1 MSTSSSL
8 SKQGSMRRDATGSS
22 AMSTQDSR
30 QQDLGLRGQNTT
42 WSINY
47 QAAYV
52 NATSATG
59 GPISDHEPGV
69 DSPVQAPHPPADSLL
84 SLLAGPVAANTK
96 TVREIE
102 LGPGITVGHHS
113 LKEYSFITSLPVIE
127 EQH

>member
-22 AMSTQDSR
+22 AMSPR

-42 WSINY
+42 WSINC

-84 SLLAGPVAANTK
+84 SVVAVANTK
-96 TVREIE
+96 RVREIE

-127 EQH
+127 EQQ